1 MHRLKIYKTCLL
13 ALNTFNGI
21 NQFLTEWIM
30 IMDVPS
36 MSWKE
41 FDINPSQGTQVYFKG
56 TKHYIFSSL
65 ISYDTFKYLVDV
77 KFDSYK
83 I

>member
-1 MHRLKIYKTCLL
+1 
-13 ALNTFNGI
+13 
-21 NQFLTEWIM
+21 M